1 MLYRIHNLVSNDDQ
15 NDSEGG
21 DKKSSHQ
28 KRGGKGT
35 AKPKKEKV
43 PSKIII
49 GKDKR
54 RGNKFVTIITG
65 LNSNDI
71 DLDVARKFFAQRF
84 ACACSKGEGDE
95 IVIQGDVVDSL
106 FDVIPEKFKQ
116 VISYQDIF
124 FIKCFYM
131 SLAF

>member
-1 MLYRIHNLVSNDDQ
+1 M
-15 NDSEGG
+15 
-21 DKKSSHQ
+21 
-28 KRGGKGT
+28 
-35 AKPKKEKV
+35 

-116 VISYQDIF
+116 VISHEEIF
-124 FIKCFYM
+124 FIVWHEVSFLMYLEKKVDAKM
-131 SLAF
+131 IEEKPSK